1 MKLSSLLLLAVAGAA
16 LLALANAKDIERYL
30 RLRSM

>member
-1 MKLSSLLLLAVAGAA
+1 MKLRSLFLLAVVGAA
-16 LLALANAKDIERYL
+16 LLALANAKDLERYL